1 MDEGCLKK
9 CTTRTIVFI
18 VLLKEHKMKG
28 ISVFLYLLVFLVK
41 LSNADVLVIHDYI
54 DVLVDKKSLP
64 YFVEYKFTVN
74 NRNQESKKIRIN
86 HALPKIVGKKFIID
100 RKSGC

>member
-1 MDEGCLKK
+1 
-9 CTTRTIVFI
+9 
-18 VLLKEHKMKG
+18 MKG

-41 LSNADVLVIHDYI
+41 LSNADELVIHDYI

-86 HALPKIVGKKFIID
+86 HALPKIVGKKIYY
-100 RKSGC
+100 